1 MTFLSARLV
10 ILFTRARD
18 GQNVAPLPSLP
29 LPSSPRIYHLSVVI
43 VRVRACLYEGG
54 GSQTG

>member
-18 GQNVAPLPSLP
+18 GQNVAPQLLYLPFPFPLP
-29 LPSSPRIYHLSVVI
+29 L
-43 VRVRACLYEGG
+43 
-54 GSQTG
+54 GSITYQW